1 MVHLIWP
8 VVVKKGSFKT
18 STQRL
23 CLRSQI
29 MSLLSPD
36 LKFKGTFII
45 STTLHLTITSD
56 CNFNAKL
63 SLGLFPFRNLENRVM
78 LCGPGIET
86 RAESGHTGNP
96 PLEAGAE

>member
-18 STQRL
+18 STQKLRQ
-23 CLRSQI
+23 RSQ

-36 LKFKGTFII
+36 LKFKGCFII
-45 STTLHLTITSD
+45 STTLHPALTSD
-56 CNFNAKL
+56 SKSNAKL
-63 SLGLFPFRNLENRVM
+63 SLEILPFRNLGIRVV
-78 LCGPGIET
+78 LCGPGIES
-86 RAESGHTGNP
+86 REERGRTGNP